1 VTNELLIDAIVRQTT
16 VLIAQLATAN
26 GVRTPIADL
35 AEQVF
40 AELVRE
46 LERQGVSRK
55 VAADMFGMALR
66 TFRWRVQR
74 LSESRTVADR
84 SLWEAVHAYVGE
96 HEVVLQS
103 EVLRRFHR
111 DDEELVRGVLHDLV
125 ESGLVFRTGKGA
137 GARFRSARG
146 SDLAHDDDA
155 ARGEATDALI
165 AAIVYRFGPLDR
177 AGVRRAVNVPD
188 SVLEPSVAR
197 LVSSGQVV
205 QLETDIGK
213 LLRAPDLVRPIGTP
227 AGWEAAVFDHFQAL
241 VGTICAKLRLDPDGP
256 ARGDVI
262 GGSTY
267 TFEVW
272 RGHPHEH
279 EAMGELAALRQRL
292 SALRTKI
299 AAANEGRPIPERR
312 VQVVVYCGQNVIEV
326 GDEEESGSRSPA
338 VGGAPRSTHGRAREA
353 RWIPGSTRARR
364 RRIHH

>member
-26 GVRTPIADL
+26 GARTPIADL

-40 AELVRE
+40 ADLVRE

-66 TFRWRVQR
+66 TFRRRVQR

-84 SLWEAVHAYVGE
+84 SLWEAVHAYIGE
-96 HEVVLQS
+96 HDVVFQS

-111 DDEELVRGVLHDLV
+111 DDEELVRGVLNDLV
-125 ESGLVFRTGKGA
+125 ESGLVFRTGKGT

-146 SDLAHDDDA
+146 NDLVHDD
-155 ARGEATDALI
+155 EANRRESTDALL
-165 AAIVYRFGPLDR
+165 AAIVYRFGPIDR
-177 AGVRRAVNVPD
+177 AGLRRAVNVPD
-188 SVLEPSVAR
+188 AALESALSR
-197 LVSSGQVV
+197 LVSSGQVAE
-205 QLETDIGK
+205 LETDHGK

-241 VGTICAKLRLDPDGP
+241 VGTICAKLRLDAAGP
-256 ARGDVI
+256 SRADVI

-267 TFEVW
+267 TLEVW
-272 RGHPHEH
+272 QGHPLEN
-279 EAMGELAALRQRL
+279 EALGELAALRQRL

-299 AAANEGRPIPERR
+299 AAANVGRPVPERR
-312 VQVVVYCGQNVIEV
+312 SQVIVYCGQNVIEV
-326 GDEEESGSRSPA
+326 GDEEES
-338 VGGAPRSTHGRAREA
+338 
-353 RWIPGSTRARR
+353 
-364 RRIHH
+364 